1 MNPMEAAWMILK
13 NMSVRDIP
21 PAIPPVITPNPRDLT
36 PEQIQQIMSGG
47 PVPEGMEMPQAA
59 PTPPPLDP
67 EFMERIERNRANAR
81 QNDQARSMQNAAKR
95 EERKRKD

>member
-36 PEQIQQIMSGG
+36 PEQIQQIMAGG
-47 PVPEGMEMPQAA
+47 PMPEGMEMPQDA
-59 PTPPPLDP
+59 PATPPLDP
-67 EFMERIERNRANAR
+67 EFMERIERNRANAQ